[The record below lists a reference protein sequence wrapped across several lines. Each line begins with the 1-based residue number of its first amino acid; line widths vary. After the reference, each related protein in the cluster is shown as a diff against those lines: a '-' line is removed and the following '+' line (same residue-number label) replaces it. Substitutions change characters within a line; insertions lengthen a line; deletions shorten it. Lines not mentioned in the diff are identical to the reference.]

1 MLDQSDIM
9 PENGKCQSLPPWL
22 WVWFIVYI
30 YMLPT
35 QIELLKEYLE
45 SFLFS
50 TDPTYANLT
59 LISRFKLVNL
69 PFWIPSIFLFLG
81 ALSVLFP
88 FIRTRY
94 VEKKYKLTENYP
106 VIPAMAEIEDF
117 LKLHAPDLKIK
128 TNLLSQSEEVF
139 IYPIGYRKTGIA
151 IFGKFIKSWRSDRES
166 SQEILL
172 HEIGHYRNG
181 DAFILGAGSF
191 FEFVVKHS
199 IGIIAF
205 VFLIQIFLVLVDLTE
220 SASHNI
226 LAATM
231 FLLYSLTDPIVILF
245 ETLGFFTLPIVGIWS
260 AELNADRF
268 MLTSKINST
277 ENSLKVTENSLKI
290 MEKLKKEKSFK
301 KWLLAQVTHPPNTL
315 RCWMAVH
322 SGKERS
328 VLLFLFLFPLAYLFQ
343 LFMLTIYALS
353 SYIVIFLFGASNV
366 QEFSGKLLKYVM
378 TYIDTRSFTWLFF
391 SIIVVLWPIL
401 AVYWVRFFSGL
412 RETYNLEHYKSYF
425 SSALVLLCV
434 FTLSYI

>member
-1 MLDQSDIM
+1 MWKKLLDQSDIM

-22 WVWFIVYI
+22 WIWFILYI

-35 QIELLKEYLE
+35 QIELLKENLE

-69 PFWIPSIFLFLG
+69 PYWIPSTFLFLG

-94 VEKKYKLTENYP
+94 VEKKYKLTDNYP
-106 VIPAMAEIEDF
+106 VIPAMVEIEYF
-117 LKLHAPDLKIK
+117 LKLHVPDLKIK

-181 DAFILGAGSF
+181 DALILGAGSF

-205 VFLIQIFLVLVDLTE
+205 FFLIQIFLVLIDLTE
-220 SASHNI
+220 STTHNI

-231 FLLYSLTDPIVILF
+231 FLPYSLTDPIVILSQ
-245 ETLGFFTLPIVGIWS
+245 TLGFFTLPIVGIWS

-268 MLTSKINST
+268 MLTSEINST
-277 ENSLKVTENSLKI
+277 ENSLKVI
-290 MEKLKKEKSFK
+290 EKLKKEKSFK

-315 RCWMAVH
+315 RRWMVVH
-322 SGKERS
+322 SGEERS
-328 VLLFLFLFPLAYLFQ
+328 VLLFLFLLPLSHLFQ
-343 LFMLTIYALS
+343 LFMFTIYALS
-353 SYIVIFLFGASNV
+353 SYIVIFFFGASNI

-378 TYIDTRSFTWLFF
+378 MYIDARSFTWLFF
-391 SIIVVLWPIL
+391 SIIVLLWPIL

-412 RETYNLEHYKSYF
+412 HETYNLEHYKSYF

-434 FTLSYI
+434 FILSYS